1 MNNYNVYSKKVKTI
15 FRIISS
21 IAILILIISNTNKI
35 LFFGLKDLI
44 NQRIEFYT
52 LVLNCLAI
60 VLFSLFIIFPS
71 KLGICS
77 GISLLYGSLILV
89 FEPYNN
95 LGILLFFLAVLILDI
110 RGYNKNNHIF
120 SLIFTSIYIILVL
133 SELRFGVSVFFQ
145 SIIEKLAYTFILFL
159 LAFFGKVHI
168 TDLLNSKASNKTL
181 DIQKYPALK
190 RRDAEWLGKI
200 LNGKKY
206 EAIAI
211 ESKMN
216 LGSVKN
222 RLKVIF
228 KELGVGDKQ
237 GFLNKYSDYT
247 IFFGEDFQV
256 SKEYTQPQ

>member
-1 MNNYNVYSKKVKTI
+1 MNNYNVYSKKVKII

-21 IAILILIISNTNKI
+21 IAILILIISNVNKI
-35 LFFGLKDLI
+35 LSFGPKDLI
-44 NQRIEFYT
+44 NQKIEFFT
-52 LVLNCLAI
+52 AILNCVAI

-110 RGYNKNNHIF
+110 RGYNKNKYVFGII
-120 SLIFTSIYIILVL
+120 STSIYIILVL
-133 SELRFGVSVFFQ
+133 SELRFGF
-145 SIIEKLAYTFILFL
+145 SIFLQCVIEKLAYTFILFL

-168 TDLLNSKASNKTL
+168 TDLLNSRASNKTL
-181 DIQKYPALK
+181 DIQNYPVLK

-200 LNGKKY
+200 LNGEKY

-216 LGSVKN
+216 IGSVKN
-222 RLKVIF
+222 RLMIIF

-247 IFFGEDFQV
+247 ISFGEDFRV
-256 SKEYTQPQ
+256 SKE